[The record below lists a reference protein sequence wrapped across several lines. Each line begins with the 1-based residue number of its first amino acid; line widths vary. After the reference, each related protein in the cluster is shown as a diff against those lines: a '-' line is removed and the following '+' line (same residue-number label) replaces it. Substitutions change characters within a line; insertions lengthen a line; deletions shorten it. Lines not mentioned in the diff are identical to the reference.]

1 MKHTHMVK
9 SKKSTKSLHPILQ
22 SGTRSLST
30 TWHSVSFHNQGLCLF
45 LQAGTLYLST
55 TWHSVSFDNMP
66 LCLFNR
72 PATLSFSTTCVPVS
86 LSTTCRYVSIYRSLC
101 LFLQLVT
108 MSLSTGPCVSF
119 YNLALCLNSIYSLA
133 SCFILQPATNVAV
146 YNLPLC
152 IFKNSFLVISF
163 HRYYA
168 VKLCSAIPHLY
179 NSLDLLLSAYHV
191 TPLLYCSAFT

>member
-1 MKHTHMVK
+1 MFVAIFVLF
-9 SKKSTKSLHPILQ
+9 SLFLFPILPPSSNILLSKFIVPSFNWMCQ
-22 SGTRSLST
+22 SPSIRRKCFL
-30 TWHSVSFHNQGLCLF
+30 LF
-45 LQAGTLYLST
+45 SA
-55 TWHSVSFDNMP
+55 
-66 LCLFNR
+66 
-72 PATLSFSTTCVPVS
+72 
-86 LSTTCRYVSIYRSLC
+86 
-101 LFLQLVT
+101 
-108 MSLSTGPCVSF
+108 VSF